1 MTSHWKTAVLGGLG
15 GAVLAVIVVFGL
27 ARGGLLGGGSSQTAI
42 HNYLMAHPEILVAM
56 SNKLQM
62 QQQDSD
68 DAARQAAV
76 DKLGV
81 KTFFDPKL
89 AFITGPKDAKTTF
102 VEFFDYNCPYCRA
115 SNPTV
120 EAFYNK
126 HKNDT
131 RFAFIEFP
139 IKGPNSTAATRLAL
153 AARKQPGKY
162 LAYHFA
168 LMNERALVTPELAV
182 QVAKKVGLDLAQLQK
197 DEQDPSISTTISAA
211 HALASAANI
220 DGTPAFIVDGQ
231 MREGALD
238 DATLKEMLKAEKSDK
253 KS

>member
-1 MTSHWKTAVLGGLG
+1 MTSQWKTAALGGLG
-15 GAVLAVIVVFGL
+15 GAVLAVIIVFGL
-27 ARGGLLGGGSSQTAI
+27 ARGGLLGGNSGDAAI
-42 HNYLMAHPEILVAM
+42 HDYLMAHPEILIAM

-62 QQQDSD
+62 QQQQSE

-76 DKLGV
+76 DKLGL
-81 KTFFDPKL
+81 KAFFDPKV

-102 VEFFDYNCPYCRA
+102 VEFSDYNCPYCRA

-120 EAFYNK
+120 EAYYNK

-139 IKGPNSTAATRLAL
+139 IKGQDSVAAARLAL

-168 LMNERALVTPELAV
+168 LMSEKALVTPKLAV
-182 QVAKKVGLDLAQLQK
+182 EVAKKVGLDLAQLQK
-197 DEQDPSISTTISAA
+197 DEQDPSISSTIAAA
-211 HALASAANI
+211 HALASAANV
-220 DGTPAFIVDGQ
+220 DGTPAFIVNGK

-238 DATLKEMLKAEKSDK
+238 DASLKEMLKAGKPGK